1 MMRILLIDDEPLAL
15 DRLHVGLR
23 GVPGVE
29 LAGIATDGVEAL
41 EQIEALRPDLVLLD
55 IQMPGMTGMAVA
67 EALREQAARPE
78 IVFVTAFNR
87 FAPDAFDVEAADYLL
102 KPVDF
107 DRLRTAIAR
116 ARRRR
121 ALRDAEG
128 RAAELHAVVTALR
141 ADAAQFDLPTG
152 AGRAFEDG
160 IWVAGRNGAVRV
172 PVDTIDWIEAARDYV
187 MLNTPLKSHILR
199 ATMNQMEERLDPRIM
214 VRIHRSHMV
223 RIAAVNAVERP
234 GRGMLR
240 LILADDLKLQVG
252 PNYIGAVCNALKLD

>member
-1 MMRILLIDDEPLAL
+1 MRLLLVDDEPLAL
-15 DRLHVGLR
+15 DRLRVALR
-23 GVPGVE
+23 GMPDVEVAGV
-29 LAGIATDGVEAL
+29 ATDGVEAL

-55 IQMPGMTGMAVA
+55 IQMPGITGMAVA
-67 EALREQAARPE
+67 EVLREQAARPE

-121 ALRDAEG
+121 SLRDAEG
-128 RAAELHAVVTALR
+128 RAAELDAVVVALR
-141 ADAAQFDLPTG
+141 ADAARGESQTD
-152 AGRAFEDG
+152 AGQVFEDG
-160 IWVAGRNGAVRV
+160 IWVPGRNGAVRV

-199 ATMNQMEERLDPRIM
+199 ATMNQMEERLDPGVM
-214 VRIHRSHMV
+214 TRIHRSHMV

-240 LILADDLKLQVG
+240 LILADDVKLQVG
-252 PNYIGAVCNALKLD
+252 PNYIEAICGALKLD